1 MESYTLHFI
10 IFSKFFFIYK
20 KFKLEFYCIFLIK
33 NLYILL
39 IYNSSFLYYFLR
51 NI

>member
-20 KFKLEFYCIFLIK
+20 KFKLEFYWIFLIK
-33 NLYILL
+33 NLYAQKL
-39 IYNSSFLYYFLR
+39 IK
-51 NI
+51 

>member
-20 KFKLEFYCIFLIK
+20 KFKLEFYWIFLIK
-33 NLYILL
+33 NLEL
-39 IYNSSFLYYFLR
+39 IHK
-51 NI
+51 IKWV